1 METNDS
7 TNPGLV
13 NVADEADG
21 ETKINQAI
29 EVTTPSYNAGP
40 TVDVTTEKLPGRG
53 LASNNTDSNAYAYAL
68 QDSHT
73 DTDTDRD
80 ANRYADENSDGD
92 SDAD

>member
-1 METNDS
+1 MATNDI

-40 TVDVTTEKLPGRG
+40 TVDVTTERLPGRG
-53 LASNNTDSNAYAYAL
+53 LASN
-68 QDSHT
+68 
-73 DTDTDRD
+73 DTA
-80 ANRYADENSDGD
+80 ANSPSSR
-92 SDAD
+92 